1 MKLTAVLVIASA
13 IGVHCQASEPTS
25 RASAAT
31 STSRSAALT
40 TARPTTNVGT
50 TSRITTTT
58 RRTNTTVVAAGP
70 NPVAPGIGLAALMAL
85 GALV

>member
-1 MKLTAVLVIASA
+1 MKLTALLVIASA
-13 IGVHCQASEPTS
+13 ISVHCQAS
-25 RASAAT
+25 T
-31 STSRSAALT
+31 STSRSSTITAPP
-40 TARPTTNVGT
+40 TARPTTSVGT
-50 TSRITTTT
+50 ISRPTTTT